1 MRKCSPITC
10 LKELA
15 IRIPK
20 VLTKLSSQRNSET
33 SQWKLNNQHK
43 KKFYSSQTED
53 CNLGSRFSGVLR
65 TVPPV
70 RCLFSSVQSFRLF
83 GTPMDCCTPGL
94 PVHHQLLE
102 FTQIHVHWVSDAI
115 QPSYSLLSP
124 SPSTFNPFPASGSF
138 QMSQFFAS
146 GGQSIGVS
154 ASTAVLAMNIQ
165 DWFSLGQTGWNS
177 VVQGTLKS
185 LLQHHSS
192 KPSILWHSAFLIV
205 QLSHPYMTTGKTIAL
220 TRQTF
225 VGKVTSL
232 LFNMPSRLVITF
244 LLRSERFFNFMAAV
258 ICSDFGAQENK
269 VCFPIYLPWSGGT
282 GRHDLSFLNVE
293 L

>member
-20 VLTKLSSQRNSET
+20 VLTKLSKEIVRRVNENSIINIRRSFIQAKLRIVTWEADSQESWEL
-33 SQWKLNNQHK
+33 SHLLDV
-43 KKFYSSQTED
+43 Y
-53 CNLGSRFSGVLR
+53 
-65 TVPPV
+65 
-70 RCLFSSVQSFRLF
+70 SVQSFRLF

-244 LLRSERFFNFMAAV
+244 LLRSELFFNFMAAV